1 MGSSDTQHKAIARV
15 YADAI
20 LGLAEE
26 RSAADALL
34 GEVVELQGLLDQ
46 DASLRSILTGAQV
59 DAKQRAG
66 TIEKALRG
74 RASDL
79 LVDALQVINAKGR
92 MELLAA
98 ILEAYRSVHDAA
110 RKVAEVQV
118 TTAVPLAD
126 DLRASL
132 KAAAEQ
138 YTGGAVKLVESVDAS
153 LLGGLIVRV
162 GDVKLDTSLSRH
174 LRRLFEL
181 VHEHGDRAIHG
192 EAEQR
197 FVEGA
202 VV

>member
-1 MGSSDTQHKAIARV
+1 MGAADPKTQAIAGV

-26 RSAADALL
+26 RKQADALL
-34 GEVVELQGLLDQ
+34 DEIVELQQLLDT
-46 DASLRSILTGAQV
+46 DATLGAFLTSAQI
-59 DAKQRAG
+59 DAKQRAA
-66 TIEKALRG
+66 TIEKVLRG
-74 RASDL
+74 RAGDL

-92 MELLAA
+92 MELLPE
-98 ILEAYRSVHDAA
+98 ILESYRSAHDAA
-110 RKVAEVQV
+110 RKISEVQV
-118 TTAVPLAD
+118 TTAVPLAE

-132 KAAAEQ
+132 KAAAER
-138 YTGGAVKLVESVDAS
+138 YTGGAVKLVESVDES

-174 LRRLFEL
+174 LRRLYET

-192 EAEQR
+192 EAEKR

-202 VV
+202 LV

>member
-26 RSAADALL
+26 RKQADALL
-34 GEVVELQGLLDQ
+34 DEVVELQQLLDK
-46 DASLRSILTGAQV
+46 DAALGAFMTSAQI
-59 DAKQRAG
+59 DAKQRAA
-66 TIEKALRG
+66 TIEKMLRG

-79 LVDALQVINAKGR
+79 LVDAIQVINAKGR
-92 MELLAA
+92 MDVLRA
-98 ILEAYRSVHDAA
+98 ILDGYRAAHDAA
-110 RKVAEVQV
+110 RRVAEVQV

-132 KAAAEQ
+132 RSAAEK
-138 YTGGAVKLVESVDAS
+138 YTGGAVKLVESVDES

-174 LRRLFEL
+174 LRRLFEV

-192 EAEQR
+192 DAERR

-202 VV
+202 LV

>member
-1 MGSSDTQHKAIARV
+1 MSSADPKTKAIARV

-26 RSAADALL
+26 RKEADALRD
-34 GEVVELQGLLDQ
+34 EVVELQQLLDT
-46 DASLRSILTGAQV
+46 DAALGAFMTSGQI
-59 DAKQRAG
+59 DAKQRAA
-66 TIEKALRG
+66 TIEKTLRG

-79 LVDALQVINAKGR
+79 LVDAIQVINAKGR
-92 MELLAA
+92 MEVLRS
-98 ILEAYRSVHDAA
+98 ILEGYLSAHDAL
-110 RKVAEVQV
+110 RKISEVQV

-132 KAAAEQ
+132 RTAAEK

-192 EAEQR
+192 DAEKR